1 MQLHYFQNQYGY
13 YVVTRDAVQAY
24 CKTYGYTYLDEDRRL
39 ELFYVMKNECLTFQ
53 HFLENDLYAVD
64 ITDKLGN
71 TLQSSG
77 LIPGKDKATEIA
89 KESLQRCENFSP
101 TFNSEIF

>member
-1 MQLHYFQNQYGY
+1 MILCIFFSI
-13 YVVTRDAVQAY
+13 
-24 CKTYGYTYLDEDRRL
+24 LDEDRKL

-53 HFLENDLYAVD
+53 HFLENDLYAFD

-77 LIPGKDKATEIA
+77 LIPGKDRAIEIV
-89 KESLQRCENFSP
+89 KESL
-101 TFNSEIF
+101 

>member
-1 MQLHYFQNQYGY
+1 M
-13 YVVTRDAVQAY
+13 QAY

-64 ITDKLGN
+64 ITDKLDN
-71 TLQSSG
+71 T
-77 LIPGKDKATEIA
+77 IK
-89 KESLQRCENFSP
+89 
-101 TFNSEIF
+101 